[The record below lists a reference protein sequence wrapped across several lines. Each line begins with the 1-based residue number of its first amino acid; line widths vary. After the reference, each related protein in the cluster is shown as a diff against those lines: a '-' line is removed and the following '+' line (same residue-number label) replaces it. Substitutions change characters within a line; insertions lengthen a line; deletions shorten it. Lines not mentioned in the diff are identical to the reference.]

1 MFDEAVSPMDTGLR
15 DRLEGF
21 FRQRH
26 DGRVI
31 AAYLHGSHARGADIP
46 QSDVDVGIVLDPEV
60 GLDAAQRLDLRAGLI
75 GEIVGALG
83 INEVDVV
90 ILNEV
95 PAPFAAAVVR
105 DGVRVFDSGSARLRE
120 FERDV
125 QLRAG
130 DLLPFLKRHRRR
142 QLERLGR

>member
-1 MFDEAVSPMDTGLR
+1 MDTGLR
-15 DRLEGF
+15 DKLEAF
-21 FRQRH
+21 FKQRQ
-26 DGRVI
+26 DGRII
-31 AAYLHGSHARGADIP
+31 AAYLHGSRARGMHIP
-46 QSDVDVGIVLDPEV
+46 QSDVDVGVVLDPGVE
-60 GLDAAQRLDLRAGLI
+60 LDAAQRLDLRARLI

-90 ILNEV
+90 VLDEV

-105 DGVRVFDSGSARLRE
+105 EGVRVFDGGSMRLRE

-130 DLLPFLKRHRRR
+130 DLLPFLNRHRQR